1 MSDVPKP
8 AAGAE
13 TLAISEDKIKKAEA
27 YIEAEEGALN
37 RLSGIAGIAVTTV
50 AVTMSLFHLYA
61 AVAGAWPL
69 RDFPIITTQPLRY
82 AHVAFVLMLSF
93 LLFPMARRFRDRIR
107 WWDVIAGLAG
117 AAILMYAIEV
127 GEDFTDRATSP
138 TQLDNILGVIFIVLL
153 LEATRR
159 TTGWIVPV
167 ISLCFI
173 A

>member
-8 AAGAE
+8 AAGVE

-93 LLFPMARRFRDRIR
+93 LLFPMSRRFRDRIR
-107 WWDVIAGLAG
+107 WWDVIAG
-117 AAILMYAIEV
+117 
-127 GEDFTDRATSP
+127 
-138 TQLDNILGVIFIVLL
+138 
-153 LEATRR
+153 TRR
-159 TTGWIVPV
+159 CRDPDVCDRGRRGFHRSRHVADPARQHPRRH
-167 ISLCFI
+167 LHR
-173 A
+173 AAA